1 MPDESTI
8 PDTTPA
14 DLQQELAHIK
24 EALAQLG
31 ARPCCNCGKFYLTAD
46 AANLFQAVH
55 NAGTDRVCY
64 NCIAPWWR
72 ARCPTLTIPERQS
85 IEPKLM
91 RWLIE
96 HHQAKIFRDLNNLP
110 PEDTQDI
117 HLTLG
122 CAECAGSGIL
132 AGGRCHHCNGN
143 RNVWVITFKRPSAV

>member
-1 MPDESTI
+1 MPDQ
-8 PDTTPA
+8 
-14 DLQQELAHIK
+14 DLQQELAHLK
-24 EALAQLG
+24 DALALLG
-31 ARPCCNCGKFYLTAD
+31 ARPCVHCGKFYLTAD
-46 AANLFQAVH
+46 ASNLFTVGP
-55 NAGTDRVCY
+55 NSGTERVCFH
-64 NCIAPWWR
+64 CIQSWWH
-72 ARCPTLTIPERQS
+72 ARCPELTIPERQS

-96 HHQAKIFRDLNNLP
+96 HHQAKVFRDLNNLP

>member
-96 HHQAKIFRDLNNLP
+96 HHQAKVFRDLNNLP